1 MFQRKVDRNRRN
13 SRPLPDISNFLNP
26 PSHYQLHN
34 TLKHLSAACEQSIH
48 SNPKLR
54 NRNDKDT
61 HACLPLEEL
70 VAAAIYLKL
79 FSVFGVEV

>member
-1 MFQRKVDRNRRN
+1 MG
-13 SRPLPDISNFLNP
+13 NFLNP
-26 PSHYQLHN
+26 LPLPIAKYI
-34 TLKHLSAACEQSIH
+34 KAPPACEQSIH

-70 VAAAIYLKL
+70 VAATIYLKL
-79 FSVFGVEV
+79 FSVFVEWRSENKFTVKQIVKVEHGSQG